1 MKTVIPKRKR
11 GKKNKHNKYKLL
23 FLGVSGF
30 GEPKPE
36 RVTKASLKRA
46 RRALKLER
54 IEQKNNLMKIL
65 FNSNANPIKFKDIT
79 GIKCAYCPVTMTRA
93 QDLKDHFVEMH
104 RNEDFLQSKM
114 QAFSKNV
121 VRLDITD
128 LKCEIC
134 DQEID
139 TLEALLQHFK
149 SIHYLDVNTD
159 VDNIALPFRFDG
171 KEMRCVYCLSNFPVF
186 KMLREHMNVHF
197 RKFLCDICDAGFISS
212 ELLYRHKLRH
222 TVAESICHF
231 CAKVFSSKDRLKRH
245 EQTVHYKIKKNKCNY
260 CDERFEEFN
269 QKLKHMNK
277 VHNKNLDVSCSI
289 CDKEFV
295 TPREVRK
302 HVRTFHMME
311 KTFECSDCD
320 KSFFSKSQLRSHE
333 ITHNLDKL
341 YQCGE
346 CFKTFARLGSLRT
359 HMNSHDDER
368 KFQCDFC
375 LKTFVQKIGL
385 KRHLDNL
392 HGHLFK
398 IE

>member
-1 MKTVIPKRKR
+1 M
-11 GKKNKHNKYKLL
+11 
-23 FLGVSGF
+23 FLGGSGF
-30 GEPKPE
+30 GETKPV
-36 RVTKASLKRA
+36 RVTKASRKRA

-65 FNSNANPIKFKDIT
+65 LHSNANPIKHKDIT
-79 GIKCAYCPVTMTRA
+79 GIQCAYCPVTTAKA
-93 QDLKDHFVEMH
+93 QDLKDHFVEEH
-104 RNEDFLQSKM
+104 RNEEFLLSKLQS
-114 QAFSKNV
+114 FSKNV
-121 VRLDITD
+121 VRLEVTD
-128 LKCEIC
+128 LTCDIC
-134 DQEID
+134 GFVID
-139 TLEALLQHFK
+139 SLEGLLEHFK
-149 SIHYLDVNTD
+149 SVHYLEVNTD
-159 VDNIALPFRFDG
+159 VDNVVLPFILDG
-171 KEMRCVYCLSNFPVF
+171 KEMRCVYCLTNFPVF

-197 RKFLCDICDAGFISS
+197 GKFLCDVCDAGFISS

-222 TVAESICHF
+222 TVAESICRF

-245 EQTVHYKIKKNKCNY
+245 EQTVHFKIKKNKCNY

-289 CDKEFV
+289 CDKVFV

-302 HVRTFHMME
+302 HVRIFHMLE
-311 KTFECSDCD
+311 KTFECQDCD

-333 ITHNLDKL
+333 ITHNIDKV

-346 CFKTFARLGSLRT
+346 CFKTFARLGTLRT
-359 HMNSHDDER
+359 HMNSHYDEK

-375 LKTFVQKIGL
+375 LKTFAQKVGL
-385 KRHLDNL
+385 KRHLETQ